1 MPEVGDQQ
9 PLRMGHARRQLVRR
23 QAAGIAGNHRV
34 VGDQPFQLLIQRVLQ
49 LEPFR
54 DRLDKQPGVR
64 YRVQI
69 AGHAQ
74 PRQRRFAFA
83 AIKLPDV
90 AQLGQNAA
98 RHCRR
103 FLPALRI
110 RFIQQHLMAVAN
122 KVGGD
127 AHPHQSGAQYRIV
140 R

>member
-1 MPEVGDQQ
+1 M
-9 PLRMGHARRQLVRR
+9 
-23 QAAGIAGNHRV
+23 
-34 VGDQPFQLLIQRVLQ
+34 LQ

-54 DRLDKQPGVR
+54 DRLDKQPGAR
-64 YRVQI
+64 HAIQI

-74 PRQRRFAFA
+74 ARQRCFAFA

-98 RHCRR
+98 RYRRR
-103 FLPALRI
+103 FRQALRI
-110 RFIQQHLMAVAN
+110 RVIQQHLMAVAD

-127 AHPHQSGAQYRIV
+127 THPHQPGAQYRIV

>member
-1 MPEVGDQQ
+1 M
-9 PLRMGHARRQLVRR
+9 
-23 QAAGIAGNHRV
+23 
-34 VGDQPFQLLIQRVLQ
+34 LQ

-54 DRLDKQPGVR
+54 DRLDKQPGARHV
-64 YRVQI
+64 VQI

-74 PRQRRFAFA
+74 PRQRRDALSV
-83 AIKLPDV
+83 IKLPDV

-98 RHCRR
+98 RHRR
-103 FLPALRI
+103 RLRQALRI
-110 RFIQQHLMAVAN
+110 RVVQQHLMAVAN